1 LSRSYP
7 LAKEDD
13 MAVSDI
19 ARGLTKGYLY
29 THLAR
34 DGARLWRR
42 FGPDLDLDLDT
53 DGLLHRV
60 GSARYAPGKRLLGDL
75 GFLFLGAAVVGV
87 ARAQKWGVELRA
99 DVRGRARELFEQARN
114 GLQRVEERE
123 ERHTNA

>member
-1 LSRSYP
+1 
-7 LAKEDD
+7 
-13 MAVSDI
+13 MAVTDI

-53 DGLLHRV
+53 DALLRRV
-60 GSARYAPGKRLLGDL
+60 GMSRYAPGKRLMGDL
-75 GFLFLGAAVVGV
+75 GFLFLGAAVGAVV
-87 ARAQKWGVELRA
+87 ALALAPKSGVELRA

-114 GLQRVEERE
+114 GLQRVEEHE